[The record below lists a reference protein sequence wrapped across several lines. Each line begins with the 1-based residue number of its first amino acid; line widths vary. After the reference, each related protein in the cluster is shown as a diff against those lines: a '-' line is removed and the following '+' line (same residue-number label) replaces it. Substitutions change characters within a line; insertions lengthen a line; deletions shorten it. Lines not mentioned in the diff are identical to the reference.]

1 MLLRSGSSEEGIL
14 NRPVP
19 DLLASSNI
27 DIGKVCEDSCLLV
40 AAAYMHHT
48 STPDQPLYRVF
59 VPPEAVQQLNGDISS
74 TPASV
79 VVILDIMPGNWRLVA
94 LPGALQRIV
103 MNLVGN
109 SLKYT
114 TSGFIRVKLDIQP
127 ILGEAETQTESD
139 PGSALV
145 ELNVIDSGRGIS
157 NEFLKTKL
165 FSPFSQETILAP
177 GTGKYLSTS
186 FSKFWLNDSLRSWI
200 TLGEEFG
207 TDAPW

>member
-1 MLLRSGSSEEGIL
+1 
-14 NRPVP
+14 
-19 DLLASSNI
+19 
-27 DIGKVCEDSCLLV
+27 
-40 AAAYMHHT
+40 MHHT

-59 VPPEAVQQLNGDISS
+59 VSPEAAHQLNGDVS
-74 TPASV
+74 TAPASV
-79 VVILDIMPGNWRLVA
+79 VVILDIAPGNWKLVA

-114 TSGFIRVKLDIQP
+114 SSGFVKVKLDIHP
-127 ILGEAETQTESD
+127 IKGE
-139 PGSALV
+139 SALDGEPRSSVV

-177 GTGKYLSTS
+177 GTG
-186 FSKFWLNDSLRSWI
+186 
-200 TLGEEFG
+200 
-207 TDAPW
+207 

>member
-1 MLLRSGSSEEGIL
+1 MKKDALGSTKSKERRPLLLRNGSSEEGIL
-14 NRPVP
+14 SRPVP
-19 DLLASSNI
+19 DLLASSNV
-27 DIGKVCEDSCLLV
+27 DIGKACEDSCLLV

-48 STPDQPLYRVF
+48 AMPDQPLYRVF
-59 VPPEAVQQLNGDISS
+59 VSPEAAHQLNGDIS
-74 TPASV
+74 TAPASV
-79 VVILDIMPGNWRLVA
+79 VVVLDISPGNWKLVA

-114 TSGFIRVKLDIQP
+114 SSGFVKVKLDIHP
-127 ILGEAETQTESD
+127 IREALASQEESST
-139 PGSALV
+139 GSAVV

-177 GTGKYLSTS
+177 GTGM
-186 FSKFWLNDSLRSWI
+186 
-200 TLGEEFG
+200 
-207 TDAPW
+207 